1 MFLPPCPGPI
11 ESISVEGKQ
20 GTTHYTMVLPT
31 TLSKKGE
38 GKGGKERY
46 TDVKG
51 CELMEYELRRHI
63 VRAWIKDARAYL
75 TG

>member
-1 MFLPPCPGPI
+1 
-11 ESISVEGKQ
+11 
-20 GTTHYTMVLPT
+20 MVLPT
-31 TLSKKGE
+31 TLYKKGE